1 MKRFLKIAAFGLVLA
16 LVFAVGY
23 VRLPYYS
30 VGPGPA
36 REVVPL
42 ISVEGHPQYPSS
54 GKLIMTTV
62 RWYQVTPL
70 QAVVS
75 WLDPHQAVVSK
86 NLLYPP
92 GQDVA
97 AEEQRAIS
105 EMDQSKI
112 DATYVALSQ
121 VGNYPK
127 DHGTGAL
134 IEATGPGC
142 PAYGKLFSG
151 DMIVA
156 IDDHPVDSA
165 KAASR
170 LISAADRGQLL
181 DFRVRAAGQTHDIE
195 VAKGSCPGTDRP
207 LVGVNIVNTFP
218 FSVEISS
225 GDVGGPSAGLMFAL
239 GLYDELTPGDL
250 TQGRTI
256 AGTGTIDPAGKVGPI
271 GGIADKVVAAERVGA
286 TVFLVPKD
294 NWGELEGVDTG
305 DMKLIEVAT
314 FQDAVDALSAQ
325 A

>member
-1 MKRFLKIAAFGLVLA
+1 MKRFLKIAAFGLALA

-54 GKLIMTTV
+54 GRLIMTTV

-92 GQDVA
+92 GEDVD
-97 AEEQRAIS
+97 AEQQRAIS

-112 DATYVALSQ
+112 DATYVALSK
-121 VGNYPK
+121 VADYPQ
-127 DHGTGAL
+127 DHGSGAL
-134 IEATGPGC
+134 IEATGQGC
-142 PAYGKLFSG
+142 PADGKLFSG
-151 DMIVA
+151 DTIVA

-170 LISAADRGQLL
+170 LISAADPRQRL
-181 DFRVRAAGQTHDIE
+181 DFTIRAAGQTHEIE
-195 VAKGSCPGTDRP
+195 VAKGSCPGIDHP
-207 LVGVNIVNTFP
+207 LVGVSIIDSFP
-218 FSVEISS
+218 FSVDIAS

-256 AGTGTIDPAGKVGPI
+256 AGTGTIDPSGKVGPI
-271 GGIADKVVAAERVGA
+271 GGITDKVVAAERVGA
-286 TVFLVPKD
+286 SVFLVPKD
-294 NWGELEGVDTG
+294 NWGELDGVDTG
-305 DMKLIEVAT
+305 DMKLIQVAT

-325 A
+325 V